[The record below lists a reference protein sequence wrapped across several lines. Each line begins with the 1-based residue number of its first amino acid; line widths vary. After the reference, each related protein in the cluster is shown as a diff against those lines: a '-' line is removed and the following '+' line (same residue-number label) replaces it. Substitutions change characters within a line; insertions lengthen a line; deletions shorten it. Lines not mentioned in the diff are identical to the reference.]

1 MKKRL
6 IATLLIVQTLPSVV
20 VADSLDLAQ
29 EALKTKAKQYVI
41 ECSETIRKN
50 QVNNQSLF
58 RTIMLKL
65 SNKHPRE
72 CVSVGAEWLQ
82 RSFYEAADNKS
93 NNSDQAYRETL
104 ATFLDGLNRFR
115 TDLGES
121 NLAQSGSLEYRYS
134 NVSVKMT
141 GTERPMIPTLT
152 GYSTQSGN

>member
-65 SNKHPRE
+65 GNKHSRE

-82 RSFYEAADNKS
+82 RSLYEAADSKS
-93 NNSDQAYRETL
+93 NNNDQAYRETL
-104 ATFLDGLNRFR
+104 ATFLDGLDRFR
-115 TDLGES
+115 IDLGEI
-121 NLAQSGSLEYRYS
+121 NLAQSRSLEYRYS
-134 NVSVKMT
+134 NASYKMT
-141 GTERPMIPTLT
+141 GTERSTIPTLT
-152 GYSTQSGN
+152 GYSTKSGK